1 MAGLPA
7 HERVV
12 ALDAEWDTESNSAGM
27 VFKQHPVALNQLGYN
42 ESGAGP
48 RALLLQV
55 HSKTLPM

>member
-27 VFKQHPVALNQLGYN
+27 VFKFRNRRTTNFDP
-42 ESGAGP
+42 
-48 RALLLQV
+48 
-55 HSKTLPM
+55 LPKIL